1 MAACLQIIQPGG
13 IFLSAPYAESTTAAL
28 SFTSLIFFVKSFP
41 LFGQASAVHDF
52 SLLIAGVGLGLGTT
66 VRSNVLLYGMLF
78 VEEAGRLVWSLK
90 DGITYAK
97 IRRGIFT
104 GLGGL
109 CIAAGFIYPQW
120 IAYNQFC
127 VPHRGAREWCM
138 KAIPGIYAFVQV
150 RYWFVSHSP
159 SLLPNSFLIVKSAD
173 ANKGPRIP
181 SLLEG
186 QPHPPLPPRRAD
198 DYNPLLLR
206 SLDIP
211 PLNSRNNSANV

>member
-1 MAACLQIIQPGG
+1 MEKTNANADLRATLLGEYAFIESFTGIVIAHFAHALSVFALYKLAKEVFTGPSGHKLAYVAACLQIIQPGG

-52 SLLIAGVGLGLGTT
+52 SLLIAGLGLGLATT
-66 VRSNVLLYGMLF
+66 VRSNALLYGLLF
-78 VEEAGRLVWSLK
+78 AEEAGRLVWSLK
-90 DGITYAK
+90 DGITYVK

-127 VPHRGAREWCM
+127 VPDREAREWCM
-138 KAIPGIYAFVQV
+138 RSIPGIYAFVQV
-150 RYWFVSHSP
+150 RYWCVFSCSP
-159 SLLPNSFLIVKSAD
+159 EI
-173 ANKGPRIP
+173 
-181 SLLEG
+181 
-186 QPHPPLPPRRAD
+186 
-198 DYNPLLLR
+198 
-206 SLDIP
+206 
-211 PLNSRNNSANV
+211 